1 MFHQVQIQQKRT
13 PGKETLYRNRMK
25 KKKERKQD
33 KHLIQ
38 VPMEKGQ
45 PRLSQQLLTSHI
57 IYLQMEI
64 RTMKPPPP
72 SPFNSIK
79 NICKPLHIISI
90 QGGDLIIC
98 PLEPHLNAIQKRSYL
113 YARPEDTQA

>member
-1 MFHQVQIQQKRT
+1 
-13 PGKETLYRNRMK
+13 MK

-38 VPMEKGQ
+38 VPME
-45 PRLSQQLLTSHI
+45 QLHTSHI
-57 IYLQMEI
+57 SYLQMEI

-79 NICKPLHIISI
+79 KYMHKPLHIISI
-90 QGGDLIIC
+90 QGGDLHNMSLGTTSEQ
-98 PLEPHLNAIQKRSYL
+98 PKKGLT